1 MSIVEPFAS
10 LTAVRSLLYV
20 NRAKWTRHAAALEG
34 FLMSIRYAVLGL
46 LAEAPSHGYAI
57 RAAFEDRLGD
67 FWDLNYGQVYQVLN
81 ALEQDALVVGSDE
94 RIGKRPVRRTYSISP
109 KGQDAL
115 HRWMAHPPR
124 QGRPF
129 RDDFYVRLMFAV
141 EKDADVLQSMID
153 EQIRCCRRK
162 LELFT
167 DTRAAQS
174 GDDTVT
180 TVSRLFTKAALLHAE
195 ADLQALELC
204 RSAFHGD
211 VSRAAPARC
220 VAGAPTEVIRMQRGA
235 KRAS

>member
-1 MSIVEPFAS
+1 
-10 LTAVRSLLYV
+10 
-20 NRAKWTRHAAALEG
+20 
-34 FLMSIRYAVLGL
+34 MSIRYAVLGL

-81 ALEQDALVVGSDE
+81 ALEQEGLIAGSDE
-94 RIGKRPVRRTYSISP
+94 RIGKRPVRRTYCISP
-109 KGQDAL
+109 NGQDAL
-115 HRWMAHPPR
+115 RRWMAHPPR

-141 EKDADVLQSMID
+141 DKGADVLQSMID
-153 EQIRCCRRK
+153 QQIRCCRRQI
-162 LELFT
+162 ELFT
-167 DTRAAQS
+167 DKSASQS
-174 GDDTVT
+174 EDDTVT

-204 RSAFHGD
+204 RSALHGD
-211 VSRAAPARC
+211 ASRAAPARC
-220 VAGAPTEVIRMQRGA
+220 IANASTEVIRMQRGA